1 MSLLEDPRVI
11 YNRGVFSARLAEA
24 MEGKSHKPSTLATVL
39 ELQSNGAKWNPNLIK
54 DWMEGNKD
62 PKFCVVVTLA
72 KALGVSPNYLA
83 GLTENKSSNISK
95 EEAKEALGLER
106 LSDEAIESLS
116 KLLDY
121 TVGFN
126 DQSDILRL
134 LTDLSRWDHYHVRPR
149 DWLPS
154 VDSDESAQQQAEE
167 NPPGEYG
174 HFPSVS
180 TAELVEYLLTRSQEM
195 VRRIFKSVIRIMD
208 YHEAERFFDCLK
220 KREDA
225 DLDNSNSTIRKY
237 IKKMQE
243 LDQLPE
249 DQFSKAKRLEKLKNR
264 RERQQEKLVRG
275 RITEEAILEDAIR
288 TAINKYWQENIDGH
302 PDTQSARESLV
313 NALIE
318 SVHDSFNSNIITHER
333 LLQIRAK
340 E

>member
-1 MSLLEDPRVI
+1 MTLLKDPRII
-11 YNRGVFSARLAEA
+11 YNKSVFSERLDEA
-24 MEGKSHKPSTLATVL
+24 MKGKSLKPSTLATVL
-39 ELQSNGAKWNPNLIK
+39 EQQSNGARWNPILISEWLTGK
-54 DWMEGNKD
+54 KD
-62 PKFCVVVTLA
+62 PRFCVVVTLA

-126 DQSDILRL
+126 DQSDILHL
-134 LTDLSRWDHYHVRPR
+134 LTDLSRWNHYNVQPN
-149 DWLPS
+149 DWMCAG
-154 VDSDESAQQQAEE
+154 DSDETCQV
-167 NPPGEYG
+167 PREYG
-174 HFPSVS
+174 LFPSVS

-264 RERQQEKLVRG
+264 RERQQEKIVRG

-288 TAINKYWQENIDGH
+288 TVINKYWQENIDGH
-302 PDTQSARESLV
+302 PDTQPARDSLV
-313 NALIE
+313 NALIA
-318 SVHDSFNSNIITHER
+318 SVHDSFNSNVITHER

>member
-1 MSLLEDPRVI
+1 MALLKDPRI
-11 YNRGVFSARLAEA
+11 IINKGVFSARLAEA
-24 MEGKSHKPSTLATVL
+24 MKEKSLNPSKLATVL
-39 ELQSNGAKWNPNLIK
+39 EQQSNGAKWNPVLINEWLIGK
-54 DWMEGNKD
+54 KD
-62 PKFCVVVTLA
+62 PRFCVVVTLA
-72 KALGVSPNYLA
+72 EVLGVSPNYLA

-116 KLLDY
+116 ALLNY
-121 TVGFN
+121 TVGFT

-134 LTDLSRWDHYHVRPR
+134 LTDMSRWDHYNVRLN
-149 DWLPS
+149 DWVRT
-154 VDSDESAQQQAEE
+154 VDSDETDQQQAEE
-167 NPPGEYG
+167 NPPREYWL
-174 HFPSVS
+174 FPSVS